1 MKLTSYEH
9 NEKASYGVVTDAG
22 LIDLPA
28 AWPDAPP
35 TLRGALE
42 LGPDVIAQATAA
54 STDERIGLATVR
66 LLPPITDPPKLIGLA
81 VNYVAHHNE
90 LDRPAEMPTDAKHT
104 TTPRPV
110 LMPPTA
116 LAAHGDAIR
125 WPAFSDRIDHEVEL
139 AVVIG
144 RAGRN
149 IPIADA
155 LDHVAGYT
163 IANDFTARGLTIA
176 QGRTERPKDT
186 FFDWLHG
193 KWPDGF
199 CPTGPWLVTRDELG
213 DANDLAI
220 ELDVN
225 GQPRQQGRTSEMIFN
240 VAETVSFVS
249 HVMTLQTGDI
259 IATGTPS
266 GVGAASGAFLEAGD
280 TVTCRI
286 EGIGELTNTLGPKP
300 DDFYRPCSP

>member
-1 MKLTSYEH
+1 MKLASYEH
-9 NEKASYGVVTDAG
+9 NGRAGYGVVTDEG

-28 AWPDAPP
+28 AWPDAQAAAAAGEPI
-35 TLRGALE
+35 ALSA
-42 LGPDVIAQATAA
+42 VH
-54 STDERIGLATVR
+54 
-66 LLPPITDPPKLIGLA
+66 LLQPITDPPKLIGLA

-90 LDRPAEMPTDAKHT
+90 LVRPAEMPTDAKHT
-104 TTPRPV
+104 TTPRPF

-116 LAAHGDAIR
+116 LAAHGDTID

-144 RAGRN
+144 QRGKN

-163 IANDFTARGLTIA
+163 IANDFTARELTITE
-176 QGRTERPKDT
+176 GRTDRPKDA

-193 KWPDGF
+193 KWADGF

-213 DANDLAI
+213 DASHLAI

-225 GQPRQQGRTSEMIFN
+225 GDPRQRGRTSEMIFN

-249 HVMTLQTGDI
+249 HVMTLQPGDV

-266 GVGAASGAFLEAGD
+266 GVGAAKGVFLQAGD

-286 EGIGELTNTLGPKP
+286 EGIGELTNPLGPRP